1 MPAESPARS
10 GLLDELQQAGRRLSL
25 ATIMFHQAV
34 ADRLGLNPTDHKCI
48 DLLASAGWT
57 TAGELAE
64 ATGLTTGAITG
75 VIDRLEAAGFV
86 RREDDP
92 NDRRRVIVRV
102 ISEAI
107 SRHRPALRAVRGGV
121 RRDGRALQRSGA
133 GDDPGLHG
141 AERPGAARRHAGA
154 AKAGAD
160 AGSGQEV
167 EAAATEGRPRG
178 RAIELIRRQ
187 RTSNAFNAPGN
198 PSQAD

>member
-102 ISEAI
+102 ISKRYRDIARLFGPFAAAFAEMGARYSDRELATI
-107 SRHRPALRAVRGGV
+107 LDFMARSGQVLRDATLELRRRAPTPAPGKKSKQPQRKG
-121 RRDGRALQRSGA
+121 GRAGGRS
-133 GDDPGLHG
+133 
-141 AERPGAARRHAGA
+141 
-154 AKAGAD
+154 
-160 AGSGQEV
+160 
-167 EAAATEGRPRG
+167 
-178 RAIELIRRQ
+178 
-187 RTSNAFNAPGN
+187 N
-198 PSQAD
+198 